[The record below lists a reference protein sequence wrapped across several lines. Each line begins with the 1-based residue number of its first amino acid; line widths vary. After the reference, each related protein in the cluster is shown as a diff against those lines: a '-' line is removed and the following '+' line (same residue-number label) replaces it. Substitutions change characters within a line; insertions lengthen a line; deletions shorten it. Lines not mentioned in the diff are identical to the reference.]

1 MSAGKTNFADD
12 MLNAQIT
19 DEAELQ
25 HKYGEDIPSYD
36 TEALACMGARGST
49 SILPHSPRD
58 RNLWRKLPPKRCCR
72 DSVKRH

>member
-36 TEALACMGARGST
+36 TEALARMGARGST
-49 SILPHSPRD
+49 SIF
-58 RNLWRKLPPKRCCR
+58 CR
-72 DSVKRH
+72 IRPAIEIFGGNCHRSVAVEIA